1 MTEGHLVVDNSLLL
15 TFNMANK
22 RINYTDRDFES
33 IRQGLIDY
41 TSQYYPELIQNFND
55 ASVFSVLMDLNAA
68 VADNLHY
75 HIDRSIQET
84 VLQYAQ
90 QKSSI
95 FNIARTYGL
104 KIPGFRPSVA
114 LVEISITVPP
124 LGDAEDYRY
133 LGILRA
139 GSQFNGGG
147 TTFETVYDI
156 DFTSQYNQ
164 EGEVNRTKV
173 PTFDANNKI
182 INYVITK
189 REVVV
194 NGTTKVFKRVIN
206 PSDVVPFFNF
216 FLPERNV
223 LGVNSIIQKDGTSYP
238 NVPNYSEFATAAN
251 RWYEVDALA
260 EDTVFIE
267 DPTKPVDNAGIKV
280 GKYIKTENRFI
291 TEYTPE
297 GFLKI
302 QFGGGSTTPNI
313 QLANFAKQGL
323 NLDLANYQNN
333 IGLGLTVQ
341 PNTTIFVQYRT
352 GGGLASNVGVG
363 VINQVGTIDFAVN
376 GPSNNINSN
385 VIQSVTVNNV
395 TAAIGGANPP
405 STEEV
410 RNMVAFNF
418 AAQKRAVTVNDYKSL
433 IDTMPG
439 KFGAPAKVAIT
450 ENNNKITI
458 QILAYDENG
467 NLTQTVSNNLK
478 INLANYL
485 SKYRMINDYITIDV
499 AKVIDLAFDIYV
511 VVESNVNRGQVITE
525 IINQVSNYMAPENRE
540 LGENV
545 NVSNVR
551 RLIQDVA
558 GVITLSNLKV
568 FNLVGGQYSTSET
581 SQRYANKASKEIE
594 LIDDTIYAEPT
605 QIYQI
610 RYDNKDI
617 RVYVKN
623 LATVDFS

>member
-1 MTEGHLVVDNSLLL
+1 
-15 TFNMANK
+15 MANNK
-22 RINYTDRDFES
+22 INYTDRDFES
-33 IRQGLIDY
+33 IRDGLINY
-41 TSQYYPELIQNFND
+41 TKQYYPELVQNFND

-104 KIPGFRPSVA
+104 KIPGYRPSVA
-114 LVEISITVPP
+114 VVNISITVPP

-147 TTFETVYDI
+147 NTFETVYDI
-156 DFTSQYNQ
+156 DFANQYNQ

-173 PTFDANNKI
+173 PTFDANQKI

-189 REVVV
+189 QEVVV
-194 NGTTKVFKRVIN
+194 NGTTKVFKRVVN

-223 LGVNSIIQKDGTSYP
+223 LGVNSIIQKDGTGYP
-238 NVPNYSEFATAAN
+238 NVPDYTEFVTATN

-267 DPTKPVDNAGIKV
+267 DPTKPVDNAGVKV

-297 GFLKI
+297 GFLKV
-302 QFGGGSTTPNI
+302 QFGGGTTTPNI
-313 QLANFAKQGL
+313 QLANFAKLGI

-341 PNTTIFVQYRT
+341 PNTTLFVQYRT

-376 GPSNNINSN
+376 GPSSSINSN
-385 VIQSVTVNNV
+385 VIDSLTVNNV
-395 TAAIGGANPP
+395 TAAIGGSNPP
-405 STEEV
+405 TTEEV

-450 ENNNKITI
+450 ELDNKITV

-467 NLTQTVSNNLK
+467 KLTQTVSNNLK
-478 INLANYL
+478 TNLATYL
-485 SKYRMINDYITIDV
+485 SKYRMINDYIQIDV

-525 IINQVSNYMAPENRE
+525 IINQVSYYMTPGNRDM
-540 LGENV
+540 GQNV
-545 NVSNVR
+545 NISDVR
-551 RLIQDVA
+551 RLIQNTA
-558 GVITLSNLKV
+558 GVLSLSNLQV

-581 SQRYANKASKEIE
+581 SQSYVNKATREIR
-594 LIDDTIYAEPT
+594 LIDDNIYAEPS
-605 QIYQI
+605 QVYQI
-610 RYDNKDI
+610 RFDNKDI

-623 LATVDFS
+623 LANVDFS

>member
-1 MTEGHLVVDNSLLL
+1 
-15 TFNMANK
+15 MANNK
-22 RINYTDRDFES
+22 INYTDRDFEA
-33 IRQGLIDY
+33 IRQSLIDY
-41 TSQYYPELIQNFND
+41 TKQYYPELVQNFND

-104 KIPGFRPSVA
+104 KIPGYRPSVA
-114 LVEISITVPP
+114 VVDISITVPP
-124 LGDAEDYRY
+124 FGDAEDFRY
-133 LGILRA
+133 LGVLRA

-147 TTFETVYDI
+147 NTFETVYDI
-156 DFTSQYNQ
+156 DFSTQYNQ
-164 EGEVNRTKV
+164 EGEVNRTKI

-194 NGTTKVFKRVIN
+194 NGTTKVYKRVIN
-206 PSDVVPFFNF
+206 PTDVVPFFNF

-223 LGVNSIIQKDGTSYP
+223 LGVTSIIQKDGTGYP
-238 NVPNYSEFATAAN
+238 NVPNYTEFVTSTN

-267 DPTKPVDNAGIKV
+267 DPTKPVDNAGVKV
-280 GKYIKTENRFI
+280 GKYIKTDKRFV

-297 GFLKI
+297 GFMKV
-302 QFGGGSTTPNI
+302 QFGAGTTTPND
-313 QLANFAKQGL
+313 QLTNFAKNGIK
-323 NLDLANYQNN
+323 LDLANYQNN

-376 GPSNNINSN
+376 GPSDSINSN
-385 VIQSVTVNNV
+385 VINSLTVNNV
-395 TAAIGGANPP
+395 TAAIGGSNPP

-439 KFGAPAKVAIT
+439 RFGAPAKVAIT

-458 QILAYDENG
+458 QILSYDQSG
-467 NLTQTVSNNLK
+467 KLTQTVSNNLK
-478 INLANYL
+478 SNLATYL
-485 SKYRMINDYITIDV
+485 SKYRMINDYISIDV
-499 AKVIDLAFDIYV
+499 ARVIDLSFDIYV
-511 VVESNVNRGQVITE
+511 VLESNVNRGQVITE
-525 IINQVSNYMAPENRE
+525 IINQVSNYMAPENRD
-540 LGENV
+540 LGQNV
-545 NVSNVR
+545 NVSDVR
-551 RLIQDVA
+551 RLIQNTA
-558 GVITLSNLKV
+558 GVLTLTNLQV
-568 FNLVGGQYSTSET
+568 FNKVGGQYSTSET
-581 SQRYANKASKEIE
+581 SQRYLDPKTREIQ

-605 QIYQI
+605 QVYQV
-610 RYDNKDI
+610 RFNNKDI
-617 RVYVKN
+617 KVFVKN

>member
-1 MTEGHLVVDNSLLL
+1 
-15 TFNMANK
+15 MANNK
-22 RINYTDRDFES
+22 INYTDRDFES
-33 IRQGLIDY
+33 IRTGLINY
-41 TSQYYPELIQNFND
+41 TKQYYPELIQNFND

-95 FNIARTYGL
+95 YNIARTYGL
-104 KIPGFRPSVA
+104 KIPGYRPSVA
-114 LVEISITVPP
+114 VVDISITVPP
-124 LGDAEDYRY
+124 LGDAEDFRY

-156 DFTSQYNQ
+156 DFSTQYNQ

-206 PSDVVPFFNF
+206 ATDVVPFFNF

-223 LGVNSIIQKDGTSYP
+223 LGVSAVIQRDGINYP
-238 NVPNYSEFATAAN
+238 NVPNYTEFTSAAGK
-251 RWYEVDALA
+251 WYEVDALA
-260 EDTVFIE
+260 EDTVFVE

-302 QFGGGSTTPNI
+302 QFGGGTTTPGI
-313 QLANFAKQGL
+313 QLANFAKQGI

-341 PNTTIFVQYRT
+341 PNTTVFVQYRT

-376 GPSNNINSN
+376 GPSDSINSN
-385 VIQSVTVNNV
+385 VLNSLVVNNV

-450 ENNNKITI
+450 ESDNKITV
-458 QILAYDENG
+458 QILSYDSTG
-467 NLTQTVSNNLK
+467 KLTQTVSNNLK
-478 INLANYL
+478 TNLATYL
-485 SKYRMINDYITIDV
+485 SKFRMINDYISIDV
-499 AKVIDLAFDIYV
+499 AKVIDLAFDIYIV
-511 VVESNVNRGQVITE
+511 IESNVNQGQVITE
-525 IINQVSNYMAPENRE
+525 VINQVSNYMAPENRE
-540 LGENV
+540 MGENV
-545 NVSNVR
+545 NVSDVR
-551 RLIQDVA
+551 RLIQNTA
-558 GVITLSNLKV
+558 GVISLSNLQV
-568 FNLVGGQYSTSET
+568 FNKVGGQYSTSET
-581 SQRYANKASKEIE
+581 SQRYANKLTKEIQ
-594 LIDDTIYAEPT
+594 LIDDNIFAEPT
-605 QIYQI
+605 QIYQV
-610 RYDNKDI
+610 RFNNKDI
-617 RVYVKN
+617 RVFIKN
-623 LATVDFS
+623 LTSVDFS

>member
-1 MTEGHLVVDNSLLL
+1 
-15 TFNMANK
+15 MANNK
-22 RINYTDRDFES
+22 INYTDRDFES
-33 IRQGLIDY
+33 LRDGLINY
-41 TSQYYPELIQNFND
+41 TKQYYPELIQNFND

-68 VADNLHY
+68 VTDNLHY

-104 KIPGFRPSVA
+104 KIPGYRPSVA
-114 LVEISITVPP
+114 VVDISITVPP
-124 LGDAEDYRY
+124 LGDAEDFRY

-147 TTFETVYDI
+147 TSFETVYDI
-156 DFTSQYNQ
+156 DFATQYNQ
-164 EGEVNRTKV
+164 EGFVNRTKI
-173 PTFDANNKI
+173 PTFDNNNKI

-223 LGVNSIIQKDGTSYP
+223 LGVYSIIQKDGTNYP
-238 NVPNYSEFATAAN
+238 NVPNYTEFATSTN

-260 EDTVFIE
+260 ENTVFIE
-267 DPTKPVDNAGIKV
+267 DPTKPTDQAGNKV
-280 GKYIKTENRFI
+280 GKYIKTDNRFI

-297 GFLKI
+297 GFMKV
-302 QFGGGSTTPNI
+302 QFGGGSSTPNI
-313 QLANFAKQGL
+313 QLANFAKNGIR
-323 NLDLANYQNN
+323 LDLANYQNN

-341 PNTTIFVQYRT
+341 PNTTLFVQYRT

-363 VINQVGTIDFAVN
+363 VINQVGTIDFAVT
-376 GPSNNINSN
+376 GPSDTINSN
-385 VIQSVTVNNV
+385 VVNSLVINNV

-450 ENNNKITI
+450 ENNNKITL
-458 QILAYDENG
+458 QILSYDQNG
-467 NLTQTVSNNLK
+467 KLTQTVSNVLK
-478 INLANYL
+478 SNLATYL
-485 SKYRMINDYITIDV
+485 SKYRMINDYISIDV
-499 AKVIDLAFDIYV
+499 AKVIDLSFEIYV
-511 VVESNVNRGQVITE
+511 VLESNVNRGQVITE
-525 IINQVSNYMAPENRE
+525 VINQIANYMAPENRD
-540 LGENV
+540 LGQNV
-545 NVSNVR
+545 NVSDVR
-551 RLIQDVA
+551 RLIQNTA
-558 GVITLSNLKV
+558 GVLSLSDLKV

-581 SQRYANKASKEIE
+581 SQRYIDKVTRQIQ

-605 QIYQI
+605 QVYQV
-610 RYDNKDI
+610 RFDNKDI
-617 RVYVKN
+617 KVFVKN
-623 LATVDFS
+623 ISTVDFS